1 MSKLPIISGKV
12 LVSALTR
19 GGFVIKRQS
28 GSHILLES
36 SDGRIT
42 VVPVHGN
49 KDLPIGT
56 LRAILR
62 DIEMTAEQLQE
73 LL

>member
-1 MSKLPIISGKV
+1 MAKLPATSGKA
-12 LVSALTR
+12 LVHALEK
-19 GGFVIKRQS
+19 GGFVVRRKS
-28 GSHILLES
+28 GSHFLLEH

-49 KDLPIGT
+49 KDLPTGT
-56 LRAILR
+56 LRGILR
-62 DIEMTAEQLQE
+62 DVEITAEQFQE

>member
-1 MSKLPIISGKV
+1 MAKLPAVSGKV
-12 LVSALTR
+12 LVRALEKD
-19 GGFVIKRQS
+19 GFVVHRKS
-28 GSHILLES
+28 GSHFLLEH

-49 KDLPIGT
+49 KDLPTGT
-56 LRAILR
+56 LRGILR
-62 DIEMTAEQLQE
+62 DIEITAEQLQE

>member
-1 MSKLPIISGKV
+1 MAKLPTISGKN
-12 LVSALTR
+12 LVNALEKS
-19 GGFVIKRQS
+19 GFVIRRKS
-28 GSHILLES
+28 GSHSLLEH

-49 KDLPIGT
+49 KDLPTGT
-56 LRAILR
+56 LKGILR
-62 DIEMTAEQLQE
+62 DIEITVERLQE